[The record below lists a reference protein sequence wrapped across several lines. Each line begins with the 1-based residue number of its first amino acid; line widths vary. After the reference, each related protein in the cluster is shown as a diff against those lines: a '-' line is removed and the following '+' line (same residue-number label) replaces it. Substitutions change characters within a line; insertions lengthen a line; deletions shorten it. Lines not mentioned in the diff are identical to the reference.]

1 MPVMAV
7 NNQNQ
12 HEETGDSRSRPR
24 WSAGK
29 KMEAVLRLLR
39 GEPLET
45 LSRELGVEAHRLAAW
60 RDDFL
65 EGGKEALKGQRPDRS
80 GDDRALRQ
88 AERKVGQ
95 LTMENEILRAAAE
108 KRGHVQGPPPA
119 QARMIVLQATWAEL
133 EGGPDEHHR
142 WAGRAPSPDH
152 LRLGGPRQ
160 RRDHRGRIAPATRMG
175 LRGWLGELP
184 RVEGGFAVEGC
195 TGWRFVVEELQAAGL
210 AATWPSRP
218 RPAACA
224 APSGGPR
231 PTVPTPGCCASCS
244 SRAGCPAPGSRRPG
258 SWICGPP
265 CGCARPWST
274 SGPPGSSASTP
285 RCSITAAPPCPGAAV
300 AGQPRLAGGVALPP
314 ASRQLLGSRWARS
327 TGWMPSRP
335 RSTSGCVP
343 GPPVRRRRPGGAG
356 HRAGHHRV

>member
-1 MPVMAV
+1 MSIIGGLDVHRAQITFDWV
-7 NNQNQ
+7 DRDSG
-12 HEETGDSRSRPR
+12 ETTGVGSRQRPGWGCAAGWGSCPGSRAGSRWRAAPAGGLWSRSSRRPG
-24 WSAGK
+24 W
-29 KMEAVLRLLR
+29 
-39 GEPLET
+39 PL
-45 LSRELGVEAHRLAAW
+45 
-60 RDDFL
+60 
-65 EGGKEALKGQRPDRS
+65 
-80 GDDRALRQ
+80 
-88 AERKVGQ
+88 
-95 LTMENEILRAAAE
+95 
-108 KRGHVQGPPPA
+108 
-119 QARMIVLQATWAEL
+119 
-133 EGGPDEHHR
+133 
-142 WAGRAPSPDH
+142 
-152 LRLGGPRQ
+152 
-160 RRDHRGRIAPATRMG
+160 
-175 LRGWLGELP
+175 
-184 RVEGGFAVEGC
+184 
-195 TGWRFVVEELQAAGL
+195 
-210 AATWPSRP
+210 TWPSRP

-356 HRAGHHRV
+356 HRAGHHRVHL